1 MGKTVQH
8 FRDGVCMLV
17 TAMIGRECSIW
28 LSSRRINVFVR
39 EILVYWMGHR
49 EKAFRAYARTYVR
62 TWRYMQP
69 YMPSRAPRKLFQKYQ
84 AQDDVGAA
92 HRTSAL
98 HLAQVDQSFGK
109 CESTPCLSRID
120 KRPGIFEDWCLSW
133 LLIACRQSTIIIIE
147 NNMCIMQL
155 FVGLELIGATRKDWK
170 RQGFDGIAN
179 KLIEN
184 KVFTQKWVCDY
195 FCYCRLWWF
204 TVHTYR
210 KKSLPVVISMHMCIL
225 GPKCQRIPCWCPRWC
240 KSRLDP
246 PFSQWLKQQARI
258 PLLEFQIWLTGQH

>member
-17 TAMIGRECSIW
+17 TATIGRECSIW

-49 EKAFRAYARTYVR
+49 EKAFRAYARIYVR
-62 TWRYMQP
+62 TWRYMQS

-98 HLAQVDQSFGK
+98 HLAQVDQSVDK

-120 KRPGIFEDWCLSW
+120 KRPGIFEGSCLSW
-133 LLIACRQSTIIIIE
+133 LLIVCRQTSLLKITCALCSYLLGWNWLERLERIGNGKGST
-147 NNMCIMQL
+147 
-155 FVGLELIGATRKDWK
+155 A
-170 RQGFDGIAN
+170 
-179 KLIEN
+179 
-184 KVFTQKWVCDY
+184 
-195 FCYCRLWWF
+195 
-204 TVHTYR
+204 
-210 KKSLPVVISMHMCIL
+210 
-225 GPKCQRIPCWCPRWC
+225 
-240 KSRLDP
+240 
-246 PFSQWLKQQARI
+246 
-258 PLLEFQIWLTGQH
+258 